1 MKTKQIMTLLI
12 SALFVC
18 MSSNIQAQKADWKE
32 MHAFHSVMSKTFH
45 PAEEGNLQP
54 VKEHAKELVAKAKS
68 WQSSSVPVGFNA
80 TKSKEILKRLVTKC
94 TAIEAAVKAKK
105 SDDSLKTMI
114 TEAHEIFHELMEKCR
129 E

>member
-1 MKTKQIMTLLI
+1 MKTKQIKTLLFA
-12 SALFVC
+12 ALFVC
-18 MSSNIQAQKADWKE
+18 VSGYIQAQKADWKE

-54 VKEHAKELVAKAKS
+54 VRDNAKELVAKAKS
-68 WQSSSVPVGFNA
+68 WQFSGVPAGFNA
-80 TKSKEILKRLVTKC
+80 TKSKEVLKRLVTKC
-94 TAIEAAVKAKK
+94 TTIEAAVKDKK
-105 SDDSLKTMI
+105 SDDSLKAMI